1 MKLHAL
7 LGYPVPENFV
17 SWCQTLK
24 NSSASFLCIPETYII
39 SRSRNLKVIQK
50 CVHLK
55 CICVWLW
62 CLDNWSRILSGKPF
76 NTFSMARLKTLQF
89 RLTLT
94 PLFACISY
102 LSFTIFFSRS
112 VIGIVRVSSAVLGL
126 WLGYFFYSCD
136 PWFISLI
143 DSSWSVKFSK
153 MTNFNFRESWFGYIF
168 FFWDLWPESP
178 LPLLKFSSY
187 GKGVQNRPK
196 FTNIIF
202 FNFHLYVLGGIRLSC
217 LPLNCHYHQI
227 SFALK
232 QVVPVS

>member
-1 MKLHAL
+1 M
-7 LGYPVPENFV
+7 
-17 SWCQTLK
+17 
-24 NSSASFLCIPETYII
+24 
-39 SRSRNLKVIQK
+39 IQK

-76 NTFSMARLKTLQF
+76 NTFSMARLKTFQF

-102 LSFTIFFSRS
+102 LSFAIFFSWS
-112 VIGIVRVSSAVLGL
+112 VIGVVRDSSAVLGL

-136 PWFISLI
+136 PWLI
-143 DSSWSVKFSK
+143 LLLIHRDLWNSQKWQILI
-153 MTNFNFRESWFGYIF
+153 FRETWFGF
-168 FFWDLWPESP
+168 FYFLRFVTRNNP
-178 LPLLKFSSY
+178 LPPPPPPPPPFLKFSSY

-202 FNFHLYVLGGIRLSC
+202 FNFHLYLLGGIRLSC

-227 SFALK
+227 SFTLK
-232 QVVPVS
+232 QVVPDS

>member
-1 MKLHAL
+1 
-7 LGYPVPENFV
+7 
-17 SWCQTLK
+17 
-24 NSSASFLCIPETYII
+24 
-39 SRSRNLKVIQK
+39 VIQK

-76 NTFSMARLKTLQF
+76 NTFSMARLKTFQF

-102 LSFTIFFSRS
+102 LSFAIFCSWS
-112 VIGIVRVSSAVLGL
+112 VIGVVRVSFAVLGL
-126 WLGYFFYSCD
+126 WLGYYFYSCD

-153 MTNFNFRESWFGYIF
+153 MTNFNFRESWFGF
-168 FFWDLWPESP
+168 FFSEIRDQKHPP
-178 LPLLKFSSY
+178 PFLKFSSY

-202 FNFHLYVLGGIRLSC
+202 FNFHLYLLGGIRLSC
-217 LPLNCHYHQI
+217 LPLNCHYYHQI

-232 QVVPVS
+232 QIVPVSY